1 MEAAIPSILNPW
13 TAAFEAWSVDQPL
26 LATLAAAVVVAIV
39 AWAAYA
45 VTRRYL
51 IALIERLT
59 RRTPF
64 AWDEALQER
73 RFFRNVARI
82 VPLLVIQAG
91 LPFLPL
97 LGAGLEGGLRRVLA
111 VATMIVFASGAGS
124 ALAAFSDLYQ
134 RRSKH
139 AARPIKGYVQ
149 AASLVIYGF
158 VAVVAVAT
166 LLGRDPLVVLGGLGA
181 ASAVLLLIFR
191 ETILGL
197 VAGVQLTSNDLIR
210 VGDWIEMPQ
219 FDADGPVV
227 DVALNTVKVQNW
239 DRTFTVIPTHRF
251 LEQSFTNWRGMQDSG
266 GRRIKRSVL
275 LDQHSVRFLGDDE
288 VVDARRF
295 ALLRGYLDAKQRE
308 LQAWNDEHPAAGE
321 EAVNA
326 RRVTN
331 LGTYRAYVAAYLHSR
346 PDVRDDMTFLVRQR
360 DPTAQGV
367 PLEVYVFAATTEWGE
382 YEEVQSDIFDHL
394 LAIVPEFGLRV
405 FQEPSGADIRK
416 LAPSAYEDEVV
427 PTG

>member
-1 MEAAIPSILNPW
+1 MEAPIPTILVPW
-13 TAAFEAWSVDQPL
+13 TAALEAWSVEQPL
-26 LATLAAAVVVAIV
+26 LATLAAGVVVAIV
-39 AWAAYA
+39 AWLAYVA
-45 VTRRYL
+45 TRRYL
-51 IALIERLT
+51 VALIERVA

-73 RFFRNVARI
+73 RFFRRVARI

-97 LGAGLEGGLRRVLA
+97 LGAGLEGGLRRALA
-111 VATMIVFASGAGS
+111 VAAMIVFATGVGA
-124 ALAAFSDLYQ
+124 ALAAFSDLYH
-134 RRSKH
+134 RRSDH
-139 AARPIKGYVQ
+139 AARPIKSYVQ
-149 AASLVIYGF
+149 AATLIVYGL
-158 VAVVAVAT
+158 VAVVAAAT

-197 VAGVQLTSNDLIR
+197 VAGVQLTNNDLIR

-227 DVALNTVKVQNW
+227 DVALNTVKVENW

-275 LDQHSVRFLGDDE
+275 LDQHSVRFLDADE
-288 VVDARRF
+288 VDDARRF
-295 ALLRGYLDAKQRE
+295 ALLRGYLDAKERE
-308 LQAWNDEHPAAGE
+308 LEAWNATHPAAGE
-321 EAVNA
+321 ERVNA
-326 RRVTN
+326 RRLTN

-346 PDVRDDMTFLVRQR
+346 RDVRDDMTFLVRQL

-367 PLEVYVFAATTEWGE
+367 PLEIYVFAATTEWGE

-405 FQEPSGADIRK
+405 FQQPSGSDVRGLVASGADGEARAI
-416 LAPSAYEDEVV
+416 
-427 PTG
+427 T